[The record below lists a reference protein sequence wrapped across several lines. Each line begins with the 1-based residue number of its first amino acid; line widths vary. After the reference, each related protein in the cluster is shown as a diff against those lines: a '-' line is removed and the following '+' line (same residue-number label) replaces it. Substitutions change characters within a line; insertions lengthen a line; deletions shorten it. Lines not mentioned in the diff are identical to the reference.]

1 MREDTPA
8 LVQHQCSK
16 NLRTA
21 NTLSKQ
27 RMKVSLSQVPLRTPC
42 TVVSLIEGEL
52 STRMMELGIIPETKL
67 EVLFSAPGGC
77 PIAVLIDETYLL
89 GLRREEA
96 DRVTV
101 YLDK

>member
-1 MREDTPA
+1 
-8 LVQHQCSK
+8 
-16 NLRTA
+16 
-21 NTLSKQ
+21 
-27 RMKVSLSQVPLRTPC
+27 
-42 TVVSLIEGEL
+42 
-52 STRMMELGIIPETKL
+52 MMELGIIPKTKL

-101 YLDK
+101 YLDKSQTT